1 MFIFDAAESKLEIAS
16 TGLFI
21 GLVLGVIMGRFSQI
35 FLPDVLHDPV
45 ATDTQAKAESLDI
58 QAHRTKIESPIIP

>member
-35 FLPDVLHDPV
+35 FLPDVLHDSV
-45 ATDTQAKAESLDI
+45 TTDTQAESESLNI
-58 QAHRTKIESPIIP
+58 

>member
-21 GLVLGVIMGRFSQI
+21 GLVVGVIMGRFSQI
-35 FLPDVLHDPV
+35 FLPDVLHDSV
-45 ATDTQAKAESLDI
+45 TTDTQAKAKGLDI
-58 QAHRTKIESPIIP
+58 